1 MACKGGMLVSL
12 RVIRKKEH
20 LPSHWS
26 EMEVYMNGEKVSSLY
41 SSDSVEVQM
50 KEETGELK
58 VKYLLSKSVQKQ
70 VESGDVVEVS
80 NAPPVKYLFYLLPAI
95 LLLIFITSA
104 FDFLNLWITTVIAG
118 AYIIFILFVKPLQ
131 IKDITS
137 EHEKRKKIK

>member
-1 MACKGGMLVSL
+1 MSL

-104 FDFLNLWITTVIAG
+104 FDFLNLWIITVIAG

>member
-1 MACKGGMLVSL
+1 MSL